1 MKRFITIYIDEETGE
16 IIDINKY
23 NRKDFN
29 IKLLEKKWRYERNI
43 QTLTCIYKAKKR
55 MQLLA
60 FTHLEKHK
68 KTSTYD
74 YRSYQVKLHIGTKKS
89 SVLPN
94 FEQNLNN
101 DTNWTI

>member
-1 MKRFITIYIDEETGE
+1 
-16 IIDINKY
+16 
-23 NRKDFN
+23 
-29 IKLLEKKWRYERNI
+29 
-43 QTLTCIYKAKKR
+43 
-55 MQLLA
+55 MQLFALLR
-60 FTHLEKHK
+60 LEKHK